1 MMPNT
6 IGYARVSTEDQ
17 TLAMQQD
24 ALLGGG
30 CVRVFAETGSGK
42 SLKNR
47 DQLQAALTYLNAAD
61 TLAVWRLDRLGR
73 SVRDLIDLV
82 DGLQHRGIEFR
93 SLTENIDTGTSG
105 GRLVFH
111 SFAALA
117 QMERE
122 LISERTKAGLAA
134 AARRGRKGGRP
145 PVLTAEQVE
154 GAIELC
160 NTGSSISAIA
170 RTLGCSRDTISR
182 ALAKNKVY

>member
-1 MMPNT
+1 M
-6 IGYARVSTEDQ
+6 
-17 TLAMQQD
+17 LAESRKD
-24 ALLGGG
+24 ALLGAG

-82 DGLQHRGIEFR
+82 DGLQQRGIEFR

-111 SFAALA
+111 IFAALA

-145 PVLTAEQVE
+145 AVLTAEQVE
-154 GAIELC
+154 GAIELR

-182 ALAKNKVY
+182 ALAKNEVH